1 MSSTSTYEIPA
12 GDLTFDVLISGPDDG
27 IPLVALHGFP
37 ESAASWG
44 KVTPLLTAA
53 GYRVIAPNQRG
64 YSAGARPE
72 GVDAY
77 KIEHL
82 VADVVGLLDALGLSD
97 AHLVGHDWGSAVAWQ
112 VAGRHPNRIRS
123 LTAISVP
130 HPTAFGWALRED
142 EDQKQRSSYIGLL
155 RQEGKAEEVL
165 SEDNFRRL
173 RAMFDG
179 QIDPEF
185 ADEHIR
191 VLSGEGAL
199 TGALNWY
206 RAMTRDFGDID
217 RTTVPTTYVWSTGDT
232 ALGRAG
238 AETLWRIRGRPL
250 RVRRARRRKSLD
262 SGRASRRVG
271 RGDPR
276 TCRILIAATNS
287 ALCML
292 SYIEPN

>member
-1 MSSTSTYEIPA
+1 MSSTSTFEIPV

-77 KIEHL
+77 RIEHL
-82 VADVVGLLDALGLSD
+82 VADVVGLLDALGLPD

-217 RTTVPTTYVWSTGDT
+217 RTTVPTTYVWSTGDS

-238 AETLWRIRGRPL
+238 AERCGEFVDAPYEFVILDGGSHWIPEE
-250 RVRRARRRKSLD
+250 RAEELAEAILA
-262 SGRASRRVG
+262 RAGS
-271 RGDPR
+271 
-276 TCRILIAATNS
+276 
-287 ALCML
+287 
-292 SYIEPN
+292 

>member
-1 MSSTSTYEIPA
+1 MSSTSTYEIPV

-130 HPTAFGWALRED
+130 HPTAFGWELRED

-238 AETLWRIRGRPL
+238 AERCGEFVDAPYEFVVLDGGSHWIPEE
-250 RVRRARRRKSLD
+250 RAEELAEAILA
-262 SGRASRRVG
+262 RAGS
-271 RGDPR
+271 
-276 TCRILIAATNS
+276 
-287 ALCML
+287 
-292 SYIEPN
+292 

>member
-1 MSSTSTYEIPA
+1 MSSTSTYEIPV

-238 AETLWRIRGRPL
+238 AERCGEFVDAPYEFVVLDGGSHWIPEERAEELAEAIL
-250 RVRRARRRKSLD
+250 ARARS
-262 SGRASRRVG
+262 
-271 RGDPR
+271 
-276 TCRILIAATNS
+276 
-287 ALCML
+287 
-292 SYIEPN
+292 

>member
-1 MSSTSTYEIPA
+1 MSSTSTFEIPV

-72 GVDAY
+72 GVDAH

-82 VADVVGLLDALGLSD
+82 VADVVGLLDALGLPD

-217 RTTVPTTYVWSTGDT
+217 RTTVPTTYVWSTGDS

-238 AETLWRIRGRPL
+238 AERCGEFVDAPYEFVVLEGGSHWIPEE
-250 RVRRARRRKSLD
+250 RAEELAEAILA
-262 SGRASRRVG
+262 RAGS
-271 RGDPR
+271 
-276 TCRILIAATNS
+276 
-287 ALCML
+287 
-292 SYIEPN
+292 

>member
-1 MSSTSTYEIPA
+1 MSSTNTFRIPV

-27 IPLVALHGFP
+27 VPLLALHGFP

-53 GYRVIAPNQRG
+53 GFRVIAPHQRG
-64 YSAGARPE
+64 YSPDARPS

-77 KIEHL
+77 RIEHL
-82 VADVVGLLDALGLSD
+82 VADTVGLLDALGLPD

-112 VAGRHPNRIRS
+112 VAGRHPQRIRS

-142 EDQKQRSSYIGLL
+142 QDQKERSTYIRLL
-155 RQEGKAEEVL
+155 RQEGKAEKVL

-191 VLSGEGAL
+191 ILSGGGAL

-206 RAMTRDFGDID
+206 RAMTRDFGDIAP
-217 RTTVPTTYVWSTGDT
+217 TTVPTTYVWSTADT
-232 ALGRAG
+232 ALGRAA
-238 AETLWRIRGRPL
+238 AERCGEFVDAPYEFVVLEGGSHWVPEERAEELADAII
-250 RVRRARRRKSLD
+250 RRA
-262 SGRASRRVG
+262 GA
-271 RGDPR
+271 
-276 TCRILIAATNS
+276 
-287 ALCML
+287 
-292 SYIEPN
+292 

>member
-1 MSSTSTYEIPA
+1 MSSTSTYEIPV

-44 KVTPLLTAA
+44 KDTPLLTAA

-82 VADVVGLLDALGLSD
+82 VVDVVGLLDALGLSD

-238 AETLWRIRGRPL
+238 AERCGEFVDAPYEFVVLDGGSHWIPEE
-250 RVRRARRRKSLD
+250 RAEELAEAILA
-262 SGRASRRVG
+262 RAGS
-271 RGDPR
+271 
-276 TCRILIAATNS
+276 
-287 ALCML
+287 
-292 SYIEPN
+292 

>member
-1 MSSTSTYEIPA
+1 MSSTSPYEIPV

-97 AHLVGHDWGSAVAWQ
+97 AHLVGHDWGSAVAWR

-191 VLSGEGAL
+191 VMSGEGAL

-238 AETLWRIRGRPL
+238 AERCGEFVDAPYEFVVLDGGSHWIPEE
-250 RVRRARRRKSLD
+250 RAEELAEAILA
-262 SGRASRRVG
+262 RAGS
-271 RGDPR
+271 
-276 TCRILIAATNS
+276 
-287 ALCML
+287 
-292 SYIEPN
+292 

>member
-1 MSSTSTYEIPA
+1 MSSTSTYEIPV

-238 AETLWRIRGRPL
+238 AERCGEFVDAPYEFVVLEGGSHWIPEE
-250 RVRRARRRKSLD
+250 RAEELAEAILA
-262 SGRASRRVG
+262 RAGS
-271 RGDPR
+271 
-276 TCRILIAATNS
+276 
-287 ALCML
+287 
-292 SYIEPN
+292 

>member
-1 MSSTSTYEIPA
+1 MSSTSTYEIPV

-112 VAGRHPNRIRS
+112 GAGRHPNRIRS

-238 AETLWRIRGRPL
+238 AERCGEFVDAPYEFVVLDGGSHWIPEE
-250 RVRRARRRKSLD
+250 RAEELAEAILA
-262 SGRASRRVG
+262 RAGS
-271 RGDPR
+271 
-276 TCRILIAATNS
+276 
-287 ALCML
+287 
-292 SYIEPN
+292 

>member
-1 MSSTSTYEIPA
+1 MSSTSTFEIPV

-191 VLSGEGAL
+191 VLSGDGAL

-238 AETLWRIRGRPL
+238 AERCGEFVDAPYEFVVLDGGSHWIPEE
-250 RVRRARRRKSLD
+250 RAEELVEAILA
-262 SGRASRRVG
+262 RAGS
-271 RGDPR
+271 
-276 TCRILIAATNS
+276 
-287 ALCML
+287 
-292 SYIEPN
+292 

>member
-1 MSSTSTYEIPA
+1 MSSTSTYEIPV

-206 RAMTRDFGDID
+206 RAMTRDFADID

-238 AETLWRIRGRPL
+238 AERCGEFVDAPYEFVVLDGGSHWIPEE
-250 RVRRARRRKSLD
+250 RAEELAEAILA
-262 SGRASRRVG
+262 RAGS
-271 RGDPR
+271 
-276 TCRILIAATNS
+276 
-287 ALCML
+287 
-292 SYIEPN
+292 

>member
-1 MSSTSTYEIPA
+1 MSSTSTYEIPV

-64 YSAGARPE
+64 YSAGSRPE

-238 AETLWRIRGRPL
+238 AERCGEFVDAPYEFVVLDGGSHWIPEE
-250 RVRRARRRKSLD
+250 RAEELAEAILA
-262 SGRASRRVG
+262 RAGS
-271 RGDPR
+271 
-276 TCRILIAATNS
+276 
-287 ALCML
+287 
-292 SYIEPN
+292 

>member
-1 MSSTSTYEIPA
+1 MSSTSTYEIPV

-238 AETLWRIRGRPL
+238 AERCGEFVDAPYEFVVLDGGSHWIPEE
-250 RVRRARRRKSLD
+250 RAKELAEAILA
-262 SGRASRRVG
+262 RAGS
-271 RGDPR
+271 
-276 TCRILIAATNS
+276 
-287 ALCML
+287 
-292 SYIEPN
+292 

>member
-1 MSSTSTYEIPA
+1 MSSTSTYEIPV

-142 EDQKQRSSYIGLL
+142 EDQKQRSAYIGLL

-238 AETLWRIRGRPL
+238 AERCGEFVDAPYEFVVLDGGSHWIPEE
-250 RVRRARRRKSLD
+250 RAEELAEAILA
-262 SGRASRRVG
+262 RAGS
-271 RGDPR
+271 
-276 TCRILIAATNS
+276 
-287 ALCML
+287 
-292 SYIEPN
+292 

>member
-1 MSSTSTYEIPA
+1 MSSTSTFEIPV

-44 KVTPLLTAA
+44 KITPLLTAA

-82 VADVVGLLDALGLSD
+82 VADVVGLLDALGLPD

-238 AETLWRIRGRPL
+238 AERCGEFVDAPYEFVVLEGGSHWIPEE
-250 RVRRARRRKSLD
+250 RAEELAEAILA
-262 SGRASRRVG
+262 RAGS
-271 RGDPR
+271 
-276 TCRILIAATNS
+276 
-287 ALCML
+287 
-292 SYIEPN
+292 

>member
-1 MSSTSTYEIPA
+1 MSSTSTFEIPV

-37 ESAASWG
+37 ESAVSWG

-82 VADVVGLLDALGLSD
+82 VADVVGLLDALGLPD

-238 AETLWRIRGRPL
+238 AERCGEFVDAPYEFVVLEGGSHWIPEE
-250 RVRRARRRKSLD
+250 RAEELAEAILA
-262 SGRASRRVG
+262 RAGS
-271 RGDPR
+271 
-276 TCRILIAATNS
+276 
-287 ALCML
+287 
-292 SYIEPN
+292 

>member
-1 MSSTSTYEIPA
+1 MSSTSTFEIPV

-82 VADVVGLLDALGLSD
+82 VADVVGLLDALGLPD

-238 AETLWRIRGRPL
+238 AERCGEFVDAPYEFVVLDGGSHWIPEE
-250 RVRRARRRKSLD
+250 RAEELAEAILA
-262 SGRASRRVG
+262 RAGS
-271 RGDPR
+271 
-276 TCRILIAATNS
+276 
-287 ALCML
+287 
-292 SYIEPN
+292 

>member
-1 MSSTSTYEIPA
+1 MSSTSTYEIPV

-64 YSAGARPE
+64 YSASARPE

-238 AETLWRIRGRPL
+238 AERCGEFVDAPYEFVVLDGGSHWIPEE
-250 RVRRARRRKSLD
+250 RAEELAEAILA
-262 SGRASRRVG
+262 RAGS
-271 RGDPR
+271 
-276 TCRILIAATNS
+276 
-287 ALCML
+287 
-292 SYIEPN
+292 

>member
-1 MSSTSTYEIPA
+1 MSSTNTFEIPV

-82 VADVVGLLDALGLSD
+82 VADVVGLLDALGLPD

-173 RAMFDG
+173 RSMFDG

-191 VLSGEGAL
+191 VLSGDGAL

-238 AETLWRIRGRPL
+238 AERCGEFVDAPYEFVVLDGGSHWIPEE
-250 RVRRARRRKSLD
+250 RAEELAEAILA
-262 SGRASRRVG
+262 RAGS
-271 RGDPR
+271 
-276 TCRILIAATNS
+276 
-287 ALCML
+287 
-292 SYIEPN
+292 

>member
-1 MSSTSTYEIPA
+1 MSSTSTYEIPV

-179 QIDPEF
+179 QIDPDF

-238 AETLWRIRGRPL
+238 AERCGEFVDAPYEFVVLDGGSHWIPEE
-250 RVRRARRRKSLD
+250 RAEELAEAILA
-262 SGRASRRVG
+262 RAGS
-271 RGDPR
+271 
-276 TCRILIAATNS
+276 
-287 ALCML
+287 
-292 SYIEPN
+292 

>member
-1 MSSTSTYEIPA
+1 MSSTSTYEIPV

-238 AETLWRIRGRPL
+238 AERCGEFVDAPYEFFVLDGGSHWIPEE
-250 RVRRARRRKSLD
+250 RAEELAEAILA
-262 SGRASRRVG
+262 RAGS
-271 RGDPR
+271 
-276 TCRILIAATNS
+276 
-287 ALCML
+287 
-292 SYIEPN
+292 

>member
-1 MSSTSTYEIPA
+1 M
-12 GDLTFDVLISGPDDG
+12 
-27 IPLVALHGFP
+27 
-37 ESAASWG
+37 
-44 KVTPLLTAA
+44 
-53 GYRVIAPNQRG
+53 
-64 YSAGARPE
+64 
-72 GVDAY
+72 DAY

-206 RAMTRDFGDID
+206 RAMTRE
-217 RTTVPTTYVWSTGDT
+217 RSAAQAQNAVVNSWTPPTSSSCST
-232 ALGRAG
+232 
-238 AETLWRIRGRPL
+238 AEVTGF
-250 RVRRARRRKSLD
+250 RKSEPKSWPRRSSHVQD
-262 SGRASRRVG
+262 PDRRDEFGSMYVVIHRAE
-271 RGDPR
+271 
-276 TCRILIAATNS
+276 LIPS
-287 ALCML
+287 PGVLR
-292 SYIEPN
+292 

>member
-1 MSSTSTYEIPA
+1 MSSTSTYEIPV

-44 KVTPLLTAA
+44 KDTPLLTAA

-238 AETLWRIRGRPL
+238 AERCGEFVDAPYEFVVLDGGSHWIPEE
-250 RVRRARRRKSLD
+250 RAEELAEAILA
-262 SGRASRRVG
+262 RAGS
-271 RGDPR
+271 
-276 TCRILIAATNS
+276 
-287 ALCML
+287 
-292 SYIEPN
+292 

>member
-1 MSSTSTYEIPA
+1 MSSTSTYEIPV

-130 HPTAFGWALRED
+130 HPTAIGWALRED

-238 AETLWRIRGRPL
+238 AERCGEFVDAPYEFVVLDGGSHWIPEE
-250 RVRRARRRKSLD
+250 RAEELAEAILA
-262 SGRASRRVG
+262 RAGS
-271 RGDPR
+271 
-276 TCRILIAATNS
+276 
-287 ALCML
+287 
-292 SYIEPN
+292 

>member
-1 MSSTSTYEIPA
+1 MSSTSTYEIPV

-77 KIEHL
+77 KIEQL

-238 AETLWRIRGRPL
+238 AERCGEFVDAPYEFVVLDGGSHWIPEE
-250 RVRRARRRKSLD
+250 RAEELAEAILA
-262 SGRASRRVG
+262 RAGS
-271 RGDPR
+271 
-276 TCRILIAATNS
+276 
-287 ALCML
+287 
-292 SYIEPN
+292 

>member
-1 MSSTSTYEIPA
+1 MSSTSTYEIPV

-44 KVTPLLTAA
+44 RLTPLLTAA

-238 AETLWRIRGRPL
+238 AERCGEFVDAPYEFVVLDGGSHWIPEE
-250 RVRRARRRKSLD
+250 RAEELAEAILA
-262 SGRASRRVG
+262 RAGS
-271 RGDPR
+271 
-276 TCRILIAATNS
+276 
-287 ALCML
+287 
-292 SYIEPN
+292 

>member
-1 MSSTSTYEIPA
+1 MSSTSTFEIPV

-77 KIEHL
+77 RIEHL
-82 VADVVGLLDALGLSD
+82 VADVVGLLDALGLPD

-217 RTTVPTTYVWSTGDT
+217 RTTVPTTYVWSTGDS

-238 AETLWRIRGRPL
+238 AERCGEFVDAPYEFVVLEGGSHWVPEE
-250 RVRRARRRKSLD
+250 RAEELAEAILA
-262 SGRASRRVG
+262 RAGS
-271 RGDPR
+271 
-276 TCRILIAATNS
+276 
-287 ALCML
+287 
-292 SYIEPN
+292 

>member
-1 MSSTSTYEIPA
+1 MSSTSTHEIPV

-238 AETLWRIRGRPL
+238 AERCGEFVDAPYEFVVLEGGSHWIPEE
-250 RVRRARRRKSLD
+250 RAEELAEAILA
-262 SGRASRRVG
+262 RAGS
-271 RGDPR
+271 
-276 TCRILIAATNS
+276 
-287 ALCML
+287 
-292 SYIEPN
+292 

>member
-1 MSSTSTYEIPA
+1 MSSTSTYEIPV

-191 VLSGEGAL
+191 ALSGEGAL

-238 AETLWRIRGRPL
+238 AERCGEFVDAPYEFVVLDGGSHWIPEE
-250 RVRRARRRKSLD
+250 RAEELAEAILA
-262 SGRASRRVG
+262 RAGS
-271 RGDPR
+271 
-276 TCRILIAATNS
+276 
-287 ALCML
+287 
-292 SYIEPN
+292 

>member
-1 MSSTSTYEIPA
+1 MSSTSTYEIPV

-44 KVTPLLTAA
+44 KGTPLLTAA

-238 AETLWRIRGRPL
+238 AERCGEFVDAPYEFVVLDGGSHWIPEE
-250 RVRRARRRKSLD
+250 RAEELAEAILA
-262 SGRASRRVG
+262 RAGS
-271 RGDPR
+271 
-276 TCRILIAATNS
+276 
-287 ALCML
+287 
-292 SYIEPN
+292 

>member
-1 MSSTSTYEIPA
+1 MSSTSTYEIPV

-238 AETLWRIRGRPL
+238 AERCGEFVDAPYEFVVLDGGSHWIPEE
-250 RVRRARRRKSLD
+250 RAEELAETILA
-262 SGRASRRVG
+262 RAGS
-271 RGDPR
+271 
-276 TCRILIAATNS
+276 
-287 ALCML
+287 
-292 SYIEPN
+292 

>member
-1 MSSTSTYEIPA
+1 MSSTSTFEIPV

-72 GVDAY
+72 GVGAY

-82 VADVVGLLDALGLSD
+82 VADVVGLLDALGLPD

-238 AETLWRIRGRPL
+238 AERCGEFVDAPYEFVVLEGGSHWIPEE
-250 RVRRARRRKSLD
+250 RAEELAEAILA
-262 SGRASRRVG
+262 RAGS
-271 RGDPR
+271 
-276 TCRILIAATNS
+276 
-287 ALCML
+287 
-292 SYIEPN
+292 

>member
-1 MSSTSTYEIPA
+1 MSSTSTYEIPV

-206 RAMTRDFGDID
+206 RAMTRDFGDIG

-238 AETLWRIRGRPL
+238 AERCGEFVDAPYEFVVLDGGSHWIPEE
-250 RVRRARRRKSLD
+250 RAEELAEAILA
-262 SGRASRRVG
+262 RAGS
-271 RGDPR
+271 
-276 TCRILIAATNS
+276 
-287 ALCML
+287 
-292 SYIEPN
+292 

>member
-1 MSSTSTYEIPA
+1 MSSTSTYEIPV

-64 YSAGARPE
+64 YSARARPE

-238 AETLWRIRGRPL
+238 AERCGEFVDAPYEFVVLDGGSHWIPEE
-250 RVRRARRRKSLD
+250 RAEELAEAILA
-262 SGRASRRVG
+262 RAGS
-271 RGDPR
+271 
-276 TCRILIAATNS
+276 
-287 ALCML
+287 
-292 SYIEPN
+292 

>member
-97 AHLVGHDWGSAVAWQ
+97 LDRDSM
-112 VAGRHPNRIRS
+112 S
-123 LTAISVP
+123 D
-130 HPTAFGWALRED
+130 FLRN
-142 EDQKQRSSYIGLL
+142 G
-155 RQEGKAEEVL
+155 
-165 SEDNFRRL
+165 F
-173 RAMFDG
+173 
-179 QIDPEF
+179 
-185 ADEHIR
+185 
-191 VLSGEGAL
+191 
-199 TGALNWY
+199 
-206 RAMTRDFGDID
+206 
-217 RTTVPTTYVWSTGDT
+217 
-232 ALGRAG
+232 
-238 AETLWRIRGRPL
+238 
-250 RVRRARRRKSLD
+250 
-262 SGRASRRVG
+262 SR
-271 RGDPR
+271 
-276 TCRILIAATNS
+276 
-287 ALCML
+287 
-292 SYIEPN
+292 

>member
-1 MSSTSTYEIPA
+1 MSSTSTYEIPV

-238 AETLWRIRGRPL
+238 AERCGEFVDAPYEFVVLDGGSHWIPEE
-250 RVRRARRRKSLD
+250 RAEELAEAILA
-262 SGRASRRVG
+262 RAGS
-271 RGDPR
+271 
-276 TCRILIAATNS
+276 
-287 ALCML
+287 
-292 SYIEPN
+292 